1 MKINKS
7 IITLFLVLAM
17 SVQLFGQQQNTAEAF
32 PLYPYKPN
40 KEYFKSYWTAIKK
53 TATGPVRWGKK
64 EWITFGGVVVGGTIL
79 YIYDGQI
86 RDFFQAHRTIATDN
100 VSKYGFEPWGS
111 GYYTLPLLGG
121 FYLYGLSAN
130 NIKARQVA
138 MAGTQAFIMG
148 GISVEVLKVL
158 FGRHRPYQDI
168 PPNHKV
174 WTGPFGSL
182 DYNSMPSGHTTVAF
196 SVATVFASVYKDKPW
211 VGVLSYGIATGV
223 ALSRL
228 NDDKHWASDVFI
240 GAALGFAVGK
250 TVYHIMEGHTNL
262 TLGISNTGGIALAYH
277 L

>member
-1 MKINKS
+1 MK
-7 IITLFLVLAM
+7 
-17 SVQLFGQQQNTAEAF
+17 QLFFSFLLLGTFTFSLPLSAQQYRTTTHFSQ
-32 PLYPYKPN
+32 YPYKPD
-40 KEYFKSYWTAIKK
+40 KKYFASYWTAIKK
-53 TATGPVRWGKK
+53 TATGPARWGKK
-64 EWITFGGVVVGGTIL
+64 EWITFGGAVVGGTVL

-86 RDFFQAHRTIATDN
+86 RNFFQSHRTPGTDKL
-100 VSKYGFEPWGS
+100 SKYGFEPWGS
-111 GYYTLPLLGG
+111 GLYTLPLLGG
-121 FYLYGLSAN
+121 FYLYGLSAKN
-130 NIKARQVA
+130 TRVRQMA
-138 MAGTQAFIMG
+138 LAGTQAFVMG
-148 GISVEVLKVL
+148 AISVTLLKTL

-168 PPNHKV
+168 PPNPRL

-240 GAALGFAVGK
+240 GAALGFAIGK
-250 TVYHIMEGHTNL
+250 TVYHIMQGNANL
-262 TLGISNTGGIALAYH
+262 TLGLSPTGGLALAWH

>member
-1 MKINKS
+1 
-7 IITLFLVLAM
+7 
-17 SVQLFGQQQNTAEAF
+17 
-32 PLYPYKPN
+32 
-40 KEYFKSYWTAIKK
+40 
-53 TATGPVRWGKK
+53 
-64 EWITFGGVVVGGTIL
+64 
-79 YIYDGQI
+79 
-86 RDFFQAHRTIATDN
+86 
-100 VSKYGFEPWGS
+100 
-111 GYYTLPLLGG
+111 
-121 FYLYGLSAN
+121 
-130 NIKARQVA
+130 

-148 GISVEVLKVL
+148 GLSVEVLKVL

-168 PPNHKV
+168 PPNAKR

-182 DYNSMPSGHTTVAF
+182 DFNSMPSGHTTVAF
-196 SVATVFASVYKDKPW
+196 SVATVFTSVYKDKPW

-262 TLGISNTGGIALAYH
+262 TLGISDTGGLALAYH